1 MKNLFIPFLFL
12 IFVIQLTS
20 CSDEDVLEDV
30 SINFIYPTN
39 GQQIDLADTEEFE
52 FKVLVTADKDLH
64 DIFFRAFPTEN
75 PSDMVVDIK
84 RHRHDSEIEIFQ
96 VRDLSAYPSGT
107 EFTIEVDVCIDH
119 DCSETPVQESIN
131 FIVV

>member
-1 MKNLFIPFLFL
+1 MKKLFIPLFVL
-12 IFVIQLTS
+12 FITFQLTS
-20 CSDEDVLEDV
+20 CNDDDVLEDV
-30 SINFIYPTN
+30 NINFVYPTN
-39 GQQIDLADTEEFE
+39 GQQIDLADAEEFE
-52 FKVLVTADKDLH
+52 FKVVVTADKDLH

-84 RHRHDSEIEIFQ
+84 RHRHDTEIEITQ

-119 DCSETPVQESIN
+119 DCDKTPVQESIT
-131 FIVV
+131 FSVQ